1 MTVLLSQFLR
11 RGLSTMSSKPG
22 LLLIGRLQYCQP
34 EWNALGST
42 YNLLQFQGDREQF
55 LKDCESG
62 AFNGIK
68 GLYRTNSIAETGNFD
83 QALVSKLPD
92 TLKYIGHNGAG
103 YDNIDV
109 KVCAARGIRISNTPK
124 VVANATADVAM
135 FLILGALRHA
145 MIPLE
150 SVRNNEWKGK
160 TPIDRDPEDKVLGI
174 LGMGGIGQALARRAR
189 AFDMK
194 IIYYNRT
201 RLSEQEE
208 GDATHVTFD
217 ELLQQSD
224 ILSLNLP
231 LTTATHH
238 LISEQEIQKMKDG
251 VIIINTARGPLLDE
265 DALVKG
271 LQSGK
276 VGSAGLD
283 VYENEPKIHPEL
295 VNNKKVML
303 LPHLGT
309 TTLETKR
316 KMELLTIRNLESALD
331 KGELLTPI
339 AML

>member
-1 MTVLLSQFLR
+1 
-11 RGLSTMSSKPG
+11 MSSKPS
-22 LLLIGRLQYCQP
+22 LLLVGRLQYCQP
-34 EWNALGST
+34 EWNALGSK
-42 YNLLQFQGDREQF
+42 YNLLQFQGDRQQF
-55 LKDCESG
+55 LKDCQSDPC
-62 AFNGIK
+62 
-68 GLYRTNSIAETGNFD
+68 D
-83 QALVSKLPD
+83 QTLVSKLPS

-109 KVCAARGIRISNTPK
+109 KACAARGIRISNTPG

-135 FLILGALRHA
+135 FLILGALRYA

-150 SVRNNEWKGK
+150 AVRNNEWKGNS
-160 TPIDRDPEDKVLGI
+160 PVGRDPEDKVLGI

-194 IIYYNRT
+194 IIYHNRT
-201 RLSEQEE
+201 RLSGQE
-208 GDATHVTFD
+208 GGATYVTFD

-224 ILSLNLP
+224 IISLNLP
-231 LTTATHH
+231 LTAATHH
-238 LISEQEIQKMKDG
+238 LVSEPEIQKMTDG

-265 DALVKG
+265 EALVKV
-271 LQSGK
+271 LRSGK

-283 VYENEPKIHPEL
+283 VYEYEPKIHPEL

-309 TTLETKR
+309 TTIETKR
-316 KMELLTIRNLESALD
+316 KMEMLTVRNLESALD